1 MSKIVSNLSEA
12 TQALLTF
19 KSLEPVLKKY
29 LDSAKD
35 GSVLTEIYNVGGT
48 GAAKRLFLTERA
60 MFLFSGKDLFRIDHL
75 NLNIE
80 YKKSGSFESFK
91 KGVSY
96 VSLKDG
102 DEAEAA
108 ATFLAGKCIV
118 RSGLGNIEYD
128 PECTQGFAKFLQS
141 YVEFLKLG
149 LKDYGVSYAVFFR
162 KNGDQLTSKKYLKYG
177 PQEMIV
183 WNDEK
188 VFLIEDEFRTVP
200 KNSLKAELINQNQT
214 NLIQLEFSGQSY

>member
-35 GSVLTEIYNVGGT
+35 GSILTEIYNVGGV
-48 GAAKRLFLTERA
+48 GAAKRLFVTERSV
-60 MFLFSGKDLFRIDHL
+60 FLFSGKDLFRVEHL
-75 NLNIE
+75 NLQIE
-80 YKKSGSFESFK
+80 YKKSGFFESFK
-91 KGVSY
+91 KGGSY

-108 ATFLAGKCIV
+108 AIFLAGKCIV

-128 PECTQGFAKFLQS
+128 PECTQGFAKFLTS
-141 YVEFLKLG
+141 YVEFLKIFTSIA
-149 LKDYGVSYAVFFR
+149 DI
-162 KNGDQLTSKKYLKYG
+162 KNII
-177 PQEMIV
+177 QEV
-183 WNDEK
+183 
-188 VFLIEDEFRTVP
+188 LISRFKIKTENR
-200 KNSLKAELINQNQT
+200 
-214 NLIQLEFSGQSY
+214 